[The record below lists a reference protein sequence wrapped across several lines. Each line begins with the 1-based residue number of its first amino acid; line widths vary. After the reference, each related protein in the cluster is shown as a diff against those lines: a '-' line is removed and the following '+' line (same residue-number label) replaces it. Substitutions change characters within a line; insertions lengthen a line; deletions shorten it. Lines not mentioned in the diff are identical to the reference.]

1 MRSMASRQAPTSQA
15 PAAPDP
21 FVGRSRELS
30 ALDAVMRGEAH
41 RLVTVIGPPG
51 VGKTRLLVEWAR
63 QAGALTVVDVSRA
76 RDAEEVAVAAAS
88 ALGID
93 LKRATDAIARVGAA
107 LATEPRAVI
116 LDNFEQVAMHASAT
130 LGHWLRAAPG
140 ARFVVSSREALR
152 IEGERRFELAPLS
165 PRDAARL
172 FVLRAEA
179 IGVAIGDE
187 QREAVLE
194 ITEQLD
200 CIPLAIELAAGRTPV
215 LSLSE
220 IQDQLQRGRAVLR
233 SRRRDVDPRHATM
246 EATFDWSWRLLPDWA
261 QAALAQLSVFA
272 GSFGRADALAVLD
285 LSAFAEAPD
294 TLDVLESLQE
304 RSLLVSESA
313 EQGVGRRFRLL
324 VSIRDLAL
332 PRLADSFAV
341 ELRHARHVIDLLDE
355 TRVRVELKDRIR
367 YRDEILLAFDRMQGA
382 APLEAARL
390 MLAFGPLLV
399 QEERYAAHEEMVAR
413 AVDCAQRGGSPELE
427 IACRARQALIYAVT
441 GHSARARA
449 VLEPIVARV
458 RQTPQEFSAELRSSA
473 LAHFGAVCWS
483 EGRLADAQGAWAEAL
498 PLATGDSA
506 TSIAS
511 NLALVRTE
519 RGDLEAAERSLRA
532 LLDADEHPSLAQAR
546 FVLGHVRCM
555 QGDLAEAATL
565 LERVSADAPAS
576 SRVAHA
582 SLLRGAIEIHQ
593 ARPESA
599 RRWLERAVEF
609 DRDSGGVLA
618 SGVEG
623 LLALSSCRQ
632 GDPVRAAEH
641 LERAREAAR
650 GIQGRS
656 WEAQIARA
664 LSRRVDDLTF
674 TALGSPARLG
684 PRSDEVPVDRLFIL
698 DLALIALFGEPATS
712 APSEGIWVARDGS
725 WIQVGA
731 AQPARLSRTPLLQR
745 LLAALAEHRLQGH
758 TTPVSVDALVQHGWP
773 DERILPAAASN
784 RLHQAVKR
792 LRRLGLEEAM
802 TQADGGYRLGP
813 EVRVAEGE
821 PGA

>member
-1 MRSMASRQAPTSQA
+1 M
-15 PAAPDP
+15 
-21 FVGRSRELS
+21 
-30 ALDAVMRGEAH
+30 
-41 RLVTVIGPPG
+41 
-51 VGKTRLLVEWAR
+51 
-63 QAGALTVVDVSRA
+63 
-76 RDAEEVAVAAAS
+76 
-88 ALGID
+88 
-93 LKRATDAIARVGAA
+93 
-107 LATEPRAVI
+107 
-116 LDNFEQVAMHASAT
+116 
-130 LGHWLRAAPG
+130 
-140 ARFVVSSREALR
+140 
-152 IEGERRFELAPLS
+152 
-165 PRDAARL
+165 
-172 FVLRAEA
+172 
-179 IGVAIGDE
+179 
-187 QREAVLE
+187 
-194 ITEQLD
+194 
-200 CIPLAIELAAGRTPV
+200 
-215 LSLSE
+215 
-220 IQDQLQRGRAVLR
+220 
-233 SRRRDVDPRHATM
+233 
-246 EATFDWSWRLLPDWA
+246 
-261 QAALAQLSVFA
+261 
-272 GSFGRADALAVLD
+272 
-285 LSAFAEAPD
+285 
-294 TLDVLESLQE
+294 
-304 RSLLVSESA
+304 
-313 EQGVGRRFRLL
+313 
-324 VSIRDLAL
+324 
-332 PRLADSFAV
+332 
-341 ELRHARHVIDLLDE
+341 
-355 TRVRVELKDRIR
+355 
-367 YRDEILLAFDRMQGA
+367 
-382 APLEAARL
+382 
-390 MLAFGPLLV
+390 

-441 GHSARARA
+441 GHSERARA

-458 RQTPQEFSAELRSSA
+458 RGTPQDFSAELRSSA

-483 EGRLADAQGAWAEAL
+483 EGLLAEAQDAWAEAL

-599 RRWLERAVEF
+599 RRWLERALEF
-609 DRDSGGVLA
+609 DRDSGGFLA

-632 GDPVRAAEH
+632 GDPVRGAEH

-674 TALGSPARLG
+674 AALGSPARLG
-684 PRSDEVPVDRLFIL
+684 PRSDEKPVDRLFIV
-698 DLALIALFGEPATS
+698 DLALIALFGEPSPSS
-712 APSEGIWVARDGS
+712 APNEGICVARDGS
-725 WIQVGA
+725 WVQVGT

-745 LLAALAEHRLQGH
+745 LLAALAEHRLQEH
-758 TTPVSVDALVQHGWP
+758 ATPVSVDALVGHGWP

-792 LRRLGLEEAM
+792 LRRLGLDEAI
-802 TQADGGYRLGP
+802 TQADGGYRLAP
-813 EVRVAEGE
+813 AVRVAEGE
-821 PGA
+821 PGG